1 MGFQFQIEDYA
12 LIPKLRDI
20 KDNFS
25 KLELIFIAKLLVII
39 INGAE
44 ENIRT

>member
-12 LIPKLRDI
+12 LTPKLRDI

-25 KLELIFIAKLLVII
+25 KLELILIANLLVTV

-44 ENIRT
+44 